1 MTNGKAAASPSGR
14 RAATP
19 APGRSGRPAVT
30 GARVDGIVS
39 SIGPKLQQLRQHQRL
54 SLQQLAA
61 RADVSAA
68 AIHKIERNG
77 MVPTITTLLKIAAA
91 LEHPVGYFIDGE
103 DGAPELA
110 ALTPAG
116 ERPAVF
122 TPHRGLHLAGI
133 SGPYAH
139 FRGAAAEATV
149 DPGSHSGDKPLLH
162 PGEETGA
169 GHRGRPDLRRGRAAV
184 HPRAGRLPALHR
196 RPAASLGQ
204 RGRDEGPRHLV
215 RARAGRLA
223 AGPGSTSWTTTP
235 DASCSGPR
243 PRAPRPSRARPGPAD
258 AADPVRRR
266 VRGPRRRRR
275 HVPVAGGGADHR
287 RGGGARGVASSRP
300 AGRVPARRSPVSG
313 ARRRRWGGGRSES
326 HAGRRDGRARSPM
339 TAGSQPSSPTGPRR
353 RHPPAPST
361 SSRTPGI
368 AAWPRSRRWS

>member
-1 MTNGKAAASPSGR
+1 MTNGKAAAAPSSRSGR
-14 RAATP
+14 SAATP
-19 APGRSGRPAVT
+19 PPGRSGRPAVT

-122 TPHRGLHLAGI
+122 TPHRGMHLAGI

-162 PGEETGA
+162 PGEELVLVTEGVLTFDV
-169 GHRGRPDLRRGRAAV
+169 G
-184 HPRAGRLPALHR
+184 
-196 RPAASLGQ
+196 GQ
-204 RGRDEGPRHLV
+204 RFTLGPGDSLHFIGDQPHHWANEGATKV
-215 RARAGRLA
+215 RAIWFAL
-223 AGPGSTSWTTTP
+223 
-235 DASCSGPR
+235 
-243 PRAPRPSRARPGPAD
+243 
-258 AADPVRRR
+258 
-266 VRGPRRRRR
+266 
-275 HVPVAGGGADHR
+275 
-287 RGGGARGVASSRP
+287 
-300 AGRVPARRSPVSG
+300 
-313 ARRRRWGGGRSES
+313 
-326 HAGRRDGRARSPM
+326 RDV
-339 TAGSQPSSPTGPRR
+339 
-353 RHPPAPST
+353 
-361 SSRTPGI
+361 
-368 AAWPRSRRWS
+368 